1 MLLSASKNLDK
12 LQEIFPQT
20 ERRKKV
26 HINVFPETV
35 LEV

>member
-1 MLLSASKNLDK
+1 MLLSASKYLDK

-26 HINVFPETV
+26 HIIVYPQKVFE
-35 LEV
+35 E